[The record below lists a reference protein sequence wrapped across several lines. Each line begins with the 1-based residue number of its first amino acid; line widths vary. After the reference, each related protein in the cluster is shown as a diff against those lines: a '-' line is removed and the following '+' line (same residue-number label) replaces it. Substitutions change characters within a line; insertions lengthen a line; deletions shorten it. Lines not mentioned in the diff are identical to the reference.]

1 MPKKMLILIDFQND
15 FIDGSLGTPEAQQI
29 IPAVLKKLS
38 EYSQDERIAT
48 MDTHYKNYLST
59 QEGKNLPIIHTQFQ
73 SHGWEI
79 HPLAQVGFKYILE
92 KSTFGAPELARLVL
106 DEKVEVVELIG
117 LDSDICVI
125 SNAVLIKNIAPEVK
139 VQVSAHATAGTTP
152 QNHKNVLEILKTL
165 QIEIT
170 D

>member
-15 FIDGSLGTPEAQQI
+15 FIDGSLGTSEAQQI

-38 EYSQDERIAT
+38 EYSEDERIAT
-48 MDTHYKNYLST
+48 MDTHGENYLST
-59 QEGKNLPIIHTQFQ
+59 QEGKYLPVIHTKYN

-79 HPLAQVGFKYILE
+79 YSAAQVGFKYIIE
-92 KSTFGAPELARLVL
+92 KSTFGSIELAQLL
-106 DEKVEVVELIG
+106 LNEKVEEVELIG

-125 SNAVLIKNIAPEVK
+125 SNAVLIKNIAPEIK
-139 VQVSAHATAGTTP
+139 VRVSAHATAGTTP
-152 QNHKNVLEILKTL
+152 QNHENVLEVLKTL
-165 QIEIT
+165 QVDII